1 MLLAAAVDWG
11 SLAHCYVNVS
21 NMLWVFSFLLGTR
34 PSQPARAHYW
44 ETLIHEPQITSGGE
58 EVFQALLSIY
68 DIISDSIMKWQD
80 KTDFLLHKYH
90 DILREAWEE

>member
-1 MLLAAAVDWG
+1 MSIHLFVGNQATKA
-11 SLAHCYVNVS
+11 
-21 NMLWVFSFLLGTR
+21 
-34 PSQPARAHYW
+34 QW
-44 ETLIHEPQITSGGE
+44 ETLIHEPQIRSGGE

-90 DILREAWEE
+90 DIFRENWEE